1 MTAIELANFLH
12 RIHLI
17 KSPRELAQLEH
28 SVQARPKDDSA
39 TGTLLGIIALKRRR
53 LLSAN

>member
-17 KSPRELAQLEH
+17 KSPRELAQLER
-28 SVQARPKDDSA
+28 SVQARPKDDAA
-39 TGTLLGIIALKRRR
+39 TGTFLGIIALKRRR